1 MQGIKIHVKFILW
14 EVTLVDFKFS
24 LLFFIQFW
32 TKMIVLAILFSH
44 GFINNLNHRIK
55 YSWSKNELGISSIDK
70 KKIKN
75 TTRKHFVCGNSKNV
89 VFFLWQI
96 KWDFHG
102 DKNKTGWCQASVCKY
117 IQSLVSSDML
127 IDLHVLC

>member
-1 MQGIKIHVKFILW
+1 MCIPYKMQGIKIHVKFILW

-24 LLFFIQFW
+24 LLFFI
-32 TKMIVLAILFSH
+32 VLFSH
-44 GFINNLNHRIK
+44 DFINNLIHRIK
-55 YSWSKNELGISSIDK
+55 YSWNKNEFGIYSIDK

-75 TTRKHFVCGNSKNV
+75 TTRKHFVCGNSRNV

-102 DKNKTGWCQASVCKY
+102 DKNKTGWCQAGVCKY

-127 IDLHVLC
+127 IDVHVLC